1 MSIQGII
8 LIDILGVGLIL
19 LTLNLIRI
27 QKLFVG
33 YGILWIMAVFALVL
47 IVSVPPLLALVTKA
61 VGALFPAS
69 AVSMLAF
76 IFIFV
81 VLILFSVQLSIV
93 SNRQVELIQALALKE
108 LIVEEQRKENNLPLN
123 PGSGGIVS

>member
-108 LIVEEQRKENNLPLN
+108 LIIQEQRNENNLPLK
-123 PGSGGIVS
+123 PGLG

>member
-47 IVSVPPLLALVTKA
+47 IVSVPPLLGLVTKA

-108 LIVEEQRKENNLPLN
+108 LIVEEQRNEKNLPLK
-123 PGSGGIVS
+123 PGLG